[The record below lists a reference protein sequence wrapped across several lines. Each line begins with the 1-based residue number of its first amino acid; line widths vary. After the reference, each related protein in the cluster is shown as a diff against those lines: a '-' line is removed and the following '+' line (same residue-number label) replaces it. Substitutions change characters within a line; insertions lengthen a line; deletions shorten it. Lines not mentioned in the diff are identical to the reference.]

1 MDLSPFSIANS
12 TKPDNNRET
21 KSIDQ
26 AYEEFYLIKAINQII
41 NILNIINLLLLE
53 IHNLLL

>member
-12 TKPDNNRET
+12 AKPDNNRET

-41 NILNIINLLLLE
+41 NIINLLLLE